1 MRPEYWQC
9 KKIPFFIRGKRK
21 QSAKT
26 GPGCLPYGRNKA
38 PKQTQKQETPAIIP
52 GFSFVAMEGRRRLQR

>member
-38 PKQTQKQETPAIIP
+38 PKQTQKQETPAINR
-52 GFSFVAMEGRRRLQR
+52 GFPL